1 MIVPVYPQAFIKFLY
16 LKTWL
21 NSPKIRLELTDTLS
35 LACRAGTVGS
45 LSAGAADTAYTAWAR
60 LIGSYRTVL
69 TWCRTSW
76 TVLTYGK
83 MALRGGTGERGK
95 GTGGREQGT
104 GGRRQG
110 TGDRGQGLC
119 RNGQGHDNHPP
130 NPDRR
135 ELFCFQ
141 RHLRNW
147 IYRRH
152 KRGLFLFSRALKM
165 SRHDVVYTFLL

>member
-21 NSPKIRLELTDTLS
+21 HSHKIRLKLTDTLS

-83 MALRGGTGERGK
+83 MALRGGTGDRGQGK
-95 GTGGREQGT
+95 GDRG
-104 GGRRQG
+104 QG
-110 TGDRGQGLC
+110 TGDRGQEAG
-119 RNGQGHDNHPP
+119 
-130 NPDRR
+130 DRR
-135 ELFCFQ
+135 QGTRAVQEWTRPWQ
-141 RHLRNW
+141 PPTQSRS
-147 IYRRH
+147 
-152 KRGLFLFSRALKM
+152 KRVILFSKAL
-165 SRHDVVYTFLL
+165 T